1 MIVAIIF
8 GSFLLAILLGAPI
21 AIALLLGTIIPI
33 GIIGDIPMVV
43 VMQKMF
49 SSCDSYSLMAI
60 PFYIIAGGFLEK
72 GGVSK
77 RLVRFADSLVGWLP
91 GGLAVV
97 VFLASAFFGA
107 ISGSAVATVVAMG
120 SILYPSMIERGYDQ
134 KFSLSTIAIGGILG
148 IIIPPSIPMVLYGI
162 SSGADVSKI
171 FMGGF
176 IPGIMLVV
184 SMSVY
189 SIWYGKKH
197 KLPTKKFE
205 IKEVFYSLVDAFW
218 ALVMPLIILGGIY
231 LGIVTP
237 TEAAAVAIA
246 YGLLVGF
253 VVYRE
258 LTIKKVLEI
267 IDGAVGSS
275 AQVMFMVAATSA
287 FGYIM
292 TRENIPTTVAN
303 FITDVASNAVVFYL
317 LIILM
322 LLFVGTFMDVTPAVL
337 LLSPILVPC
346 LNTYRISPVVFG
358 VIMICAL
365 GVGLI
370 TPPVGMNL
378 YVAAN
383 VGKTKFETVV
393 NRHLFIYMGL
403 YLLVVVLLVLF
414 PALITFIPDHMLT

>member
-1 MIVAIIF
+1 MTVAVIF
-8 GSFLLAILLGAPI
+8 GSFLIAVFLGAPI
-21 AIALLLGTIIPI
+21 AISLLLGTLIPTSLFA
-33 GIIGDIPMVV
+33 DVPMVV
-43 VMQKMF
+43 LMQKMF
-49 SSCDSYSLMAI
+49 AACDSYSLMAI

-77 RLVRFADSLVGWLP
+77 RLVRFAESLVGWLP

-97 VFLASAFFGA
+97 VFVASAFFGA

-134 KFSLSTIAIGGILG
+134 KFSLGTIAIGGILG

-162 SSGADVSKI
+162 SSATDVSKV

-176 IPGIMLVV
+176 IPGIMLVAF
-184 SMSVY
+184 MSIY
-189 SIWYGKKH
+189 SIIYGKRH
-197 KLPTKKFE
+197 NLPTKKFE
-205 IKEVFYSLVDAFW
+205 LKEVFHALGDAFW
-218 ALVMPLIILGGIY
+218 ALMMPLIILGGIY

-237 TEAAAVAIA
+237 TEAAVVAIV
-246 YGLLVGF
+246 YGLFVGF
-253 VVYRE
+253 VIYRE
-258 LTIKKVLEI
+258 LTIKKVIEI
-267 IDGAVGSS
+267 VDGAVASS
-275 AQVMFMVAATSA
+275 AQVMFMVACASA
-287 FGYIM
+287 YGYIM
-292 TRENIPTTVAN
+292 TYENIPTSVATFITTVATN
-303 FITDVASNAVVFYL
+303 ELTFYL
-317 LIILM
+317 LVILL

-346 LNTYRISPVVFG
+346 LPNYNIDPVVFG
-358 VIMICAL
+358 VILVCTL

-383 VGKTKFETVV
+383 VGKVKFEKVV

-403 YLLVVVLLVLF
+403 YLLVVALLVFF
-414 PALITFIPDHMLT
+414 PALVSFLPNHMG